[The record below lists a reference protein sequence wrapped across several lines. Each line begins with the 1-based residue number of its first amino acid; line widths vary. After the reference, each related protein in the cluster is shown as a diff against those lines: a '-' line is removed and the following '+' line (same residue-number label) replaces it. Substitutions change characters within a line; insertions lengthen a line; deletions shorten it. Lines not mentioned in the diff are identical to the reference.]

1 VIITGISVNG
11 VGRFTRE
18 TRLTGFS
25 PGLNIL
31 SAPNEAGKSTL
42 FRALRLALFQ
52 RHSSKG
58 KPIQEVEA
66 QNAAMPV
73 EITVDFRIEDHDY
86 RLAKQ
91 FMRSARSELTRNGAV
106 IARGAEADEAVWDL
120 LGIKPGSGRGEP
132 DIGALGLIWVEQGDS
147 FEAHQAS
154 ATARNTLADLV
165 TAEVGALVGGDRARH
180 VLDRVTADLGERM
193 TSRGPKAGG
202 PLKLAIDAAQ
212 AALMREQDLAARH
225 QALEEE
231 FAALAR
237 LRADLARA
245 RDPTREADLRARR
258 EAAIR
263 DLETARAARAK
274 LETAQS
280 TLAALTSQREIAAS
294 RLADAKGYQDRLA
307 EAETRL
313 ATLEDDLAAQVQAEE
328 QAQTD
333 CTKAAEA
340 VQARIDDRDAA
351 QRALAAAET
360 AQSLAEAAQARAEA
374 RGVIANL
381 RESLAE
387 IDRLRTEL
395 HDKRAARKAIT
406 VTRERLDT
414 ARAAHDMVVQ
424 ISARLEAQAPRLAVS
439 LTPEGAGRMS
449 IDGTPL
455 PDGHERPL
463 TGETAI
469 AVEGIGSL
477 RIIPAGGAHDR
488 NALEDARAEYAK
500 AIGAMNVAD
509 LGQAEAQ
516 LDDARALIREIKALE
531 ERLAM
536 LARQAG
542 GNDADVDGARA
553 GLIERIN
560 EAQALI
566 AQEDED
572 GPAPAEDPAALR
584 AATRACRESMDEART
599 ALETAQ
605 RAEQAKRERLI
616 EARTRKSGTARQ
628 RDDAVAARDA
638 LALKA
643 AEQAAPE
650 RIEQLQS
657 ALAEAQ
663 AAQAR
668 QQAEVE
674 ALAAATPDED
684 QLLIA
689 QERVQRTEEALDNH
703 RAHLAGLER
712 DAARHEEAIR
722 RLGADG
728 LEEELASAREETALA
743 TRAEAREQQ
752 NTQALQLLQETITG
766 TLKAG
771 RERFLA
777 PVKQHLTPYLATL
790 FPGAE
795 IDLNDDFAPTGL
807 ARAGTP
813 EGYDQ
818 LSHGTREQIAV
829 LVRLALGT
837 MLAEKGRPAPII
849 LDDALVFSD
858 DGRIEAM
865 FDALTRAARHQQVI
879 ILTCRDRAF
888 TALGGA
894 MLRIEGV
901 SHKD

>member
-1 VIITGISVNG
+1 MIITGISVNG

-42 FRALRLALFQ
+42 FRALRVALFQ
-52 RHSSKG
+52 RHNSKRE
-58 KPIQEVEA
+58 PIKKIATEH
-66 QNAAMPV
+66 AALPV
-73 EITVDFRIEDHDY
+73 EITVDFRIDEHDY
-86 RLAKQ
+86 CLTKK
-91 FMRSARSELTRNGAV
+91 FMRSDKAELSRDGAV
-106 IARGAEADEAVWDL
+106 IARGAEADEAVWGL
-120 LGIKPGSGRGEP
+120 LGITPGSGRGEP
-132 DIGALGLIWVEQGDS
+132 DIGALGLIWVEQGRS
-147 FEAHQAS
+147 FDPHEAS

-180 VLDRVTADLGERM
+180 VLERVEADLDTRM
-193 TSRGPKAGG
+193 TSRGPRAGG
-202 PLKLAIDAAQ
+202 PLKAAIDAAQ
-212 AALMREQDLAARH
+212 AARTREQDLDARH

-245 RDPTREADLRARR
+245 RDPAREADLRARR

-280 TLAALTSQREIAAS
+280 TLAALKSRREIAEA
-294 RLADAKGYQDRLA
+294 RLADAEGYRTRLA

-313 ATLEDDLAAQVQAEE
+313 AALENALAAQAQAEE
-328 QAQTD
+328 QAQGD

-340 VQARIDDRDAA
+340 VKARIDDREAT
-351 QRALAAAET
+351 QQALAAAEA
-360 AQSLAEAAQARAEA
+360 AQGRAEAAQARTEA
-374 RGVIANL
+374 RGAIASL

-395 HDKRAARKAIT
+395 SDKRAARKAIT
-406 VTRERLDT
+406 VTREGLDT
-414 ARAAHDMVVQ
+414 ARAAHDKLLQVG
-424 ISARLEAQAPRLAVS
+424 ARLEAQAPRLAVS
-439 LTPEGAGRMS
+439 LTSGGAGRLS

-463 TGETAI
+463 TGETTIAI
-469 AVEGIGSL
+469 EGIGSL
-477 RIIPAGGAHDR
+477 RIIPAGGARDR
-488 NALEDARAEYAK
+488 NALEDARADYAK
-500 AIGAMNVAD
+500 ALAAMAVTD
-509 LGQAEAQ
+509 LGHAEAQ

-542 GNDADVDGARA
+542 GDDGDVEGARA
-553 GLIERIN
+553 GLTQRID

-566 AQEDED
+566 AQEEED
-572 GPAPAEDPAALR
+572 GPALAEDPTALR
-584 AATRACRESMDEART
+584 TATRARREALDDART
-599 ALETAQ
+599 ALENAQ
-605 RAEQAKRERLI
+605 RTEQAKRERLI
-616 EARTRKSGTARQ
+616 EARTRKSGTASQ
-628 RDDAVAARDA
+628 RDDAVAACNA

-657 ALAEAQ
+657 ALTEAQ

-674 ALAAATPDED
+674 VLAAATPDTD

-722 RLGADG
+722 RLGAEG
-728 LEEELASAREETALA
+728 LEEELATAREEAALA
-743 TRAEAREQQ
+743 ARAETREQQ
-752 NTQALQLLQETITG
+752 NTQALQLLQETIAA
-766 TLKAG
+766 TLASG

-777 PVKQHLTPYLATL
+777 PVKQHLAPYLATL

-795 IDLNDDFAPTGL
+795 IDLNEDFAPTGL

-901 SHKD
+901 SLND